1 MAVTTAARLL
11 SPEEIAVQ
19 TDRQLP
25 LLRLPLRASVFAGRE
40 LRLCHLAGLAP
51 RLVGGPALATE
62 EACGGT

>member
-19 TDRQLP
+19 TDQQLP
-25 LLRLPLRASVFAGRE
+25 FLRLPLSASVCAGRE
-40 LRLCHLAGLAP
+40 LRLWHLAGLAS

-62 EACGGT
+62 EACGGA